1 MEFHMH
7 KAIAALRAQ
16 LLLLFPE
23 RQPVIDGS
31 LAAVLAGEHVLLLG
45 PPGTAKSALVRV
57 LAQAFGGT
65 YFERLL
71 TKFSTPEELFG
82 PVSLKGLEADRFTRV
97 TAGMLPEAEF
107 AFVDEVFKAN
117 SAILNALLSVV
128 NERIFHNDGK
138 PMPVPLVSM
147 FGASNELPEGKE
159 LEALFDRFALRFQVD
174 YLLRPQNLKN
184 ILGAAEP
191 KLSGSLD
198 MKTLRAAQ
206 AEVAKVKVSDATVD
220 ALIAIRDACRTEGII
235 ASDRRWKK
243 SLRLVQAAAWMA
255 GEKQTTPEDLTL
267 LVDALWREP
276 KERSKVAKL
285 VGRLADPV
293 ATQAVEILDAARETA
308 DKVAGLRSG
317 DRKAYIAQAAQ
328 ALEAFT
334 QQVSKLEKLAKS
346 AGRRAKDTIDA
357 ATADITEMHAEL
369 ARAVSSGLGLRRVE
383 K

>member
-1 MEFHMH
+1 MH
-7 KAIAALRAQ
+7 KCIVALRAQ

-23 RQPVIDGS
+23 RQQVIDGS

-97 TAGMLPEAEF
+97 TTGMLPEAEF

-138 PMPVPLVSM
+138 PVQVPLVTM

-184 ILGAAEP
+184 ILGAPEP
-191 KLSGSLD
+191 KLTSSLD
-198 MKTLRAAQ
+198 MKALHAAQ
-206 AEVAKVKVSDATVD
+206 AEVLKVKVSDATVD
-220 ALIAIRDACRTEGII
+220 ALIGIRDALKVEGIV

-243 SLRLVQAAAWMA
+243 SLRLVQAGAWLA
-255 GEKQTTPEDLTL
+255 GEKQTSPEDLTL

-276 KERSKVAKL
+276 KERSKVAKV

-293 ATQAVEILDAARETA
+293 AMQATEILDAARESA
-308 DKVAGLRSG
+308 DKVVSLKSG
-317 DRKAYIAQAAQ
+317 DRKVYIAQAAQ

-334 QQVSKLEKLAKS
+334 QQVAKLEKLGKS
-346 AGRRAKDTIDA
+346 AGRRAKDAIEL
-357 ATADITEMHAEL
+357 ATDDITSMHEEL
-369 ARAVSSGLGLRRVE
+369 ARTVSSGLGLRRVE